1 MAIKRVLFA
10 RIGWMKRYKGQQA
23 DDEKPIGGGRYTKN
37 AIGDELFNFLRVGE
51 RVYGDFTPQMQ
62 PREKWKLHPATTK
75 LERIEPSFTGKTLK
89 DVLVVFVARHPKVG
103 GQYIVGWYKNA
114 IVHRYRQESTEKAR
128 NRIPYFV
135 ETAADNET
143 LVPETRRSFVIPAGK
158 SGFGQANICYVLDSD
173 GIPKNDTGWMGPALE
188 YVSRCAQEDAAERPE
203 SETDPEIAE
212 IIGSTIERSAG
223 FQSNPRIR
231 RAIEQYAMDWALRRL
246 KQLQL
251 NPVDVHKTES
261 CDFLCKTAGVDL
273 YVEVK
278 GTQDS
283 GKSISLTPLEVKHA
297 QQHQNSALFIVHSV
311 RVKGKKNPI
320 ISGGSEIF
328 LRPWDI
334 SHGTLEPR
342 GYIFGLPAETIDLK
356 AKP

>member
-1 MAIKRVLFA
+1 MR
-10 RIGWMKRYKGQQA
+10 RYKGQQA
-23 DDEKPIGGGRYTKN
+23 DDEKPIGGGSYTKN
-37 AIGDELFNFLRVGE
+37 AVGDELFNFLRVGD
-51 RVYGDFTPQMQ
+51 RLYGDFTPQMQ
-62 PREKWKLHPATTK
+62 PREKWELHPATIK
-75 LERIEPSFTGKTLK
+75 LERIEPDFNEKALK
-89 DVLVVFVARHPKVG
+89 DVLVVFIARHPKVG
-103 GQYIVGWYKNA
+103 GQRIVGWYREA
-114 IVHRYRQESTEKAR
+114 IVHRYRQESTAKAR

-135 ETAADNET
+135 ETAAGNET
-143 LVPETRRSFVIPAGK
+143 LVPESRRSFVIRGGK
-158 SGFGQANICYVLDSD
+158 NGIGTANICYALDSA
-173 GIPKNDTGWMGPALE
+173 GNRKKYAEWMESALE
-188 YVSRCAQEDAAERPE
+188 YVSGYAQEDAAEQPE

-212 IIGSTIERSAG
+212 IVESTIERSAG

-231 RAIEQYAMDWALRRL
+231 QAIEQYAMDWALRRL
-246 KQLQL
+246 HQLQL

-261 CDFLCKTAGVDL
+261 YDFLCKTAGV